1 MPDPASRV
9 SAATGLAAMDVP
21 LAVDDGRLVGLEHR
35 YRLRVFYEDT
45 DAGGVV
51 YHANYLR
58 FAERA
63 RTSFLRLVGIG
74 QSALRADHGVG
85 FVVRRCEI
93 DFSGAAALDDV
104 LEVRSTLS
112 DVRGASLSAE
122 QRIYRVVERAGGGG
136 VADGVED
143 GADSGAPLCV
153 LGLLLACVGPAG
165 RPARFPPQ
173 LRGALAGVSVG
184 DPSTSTG

>member
-1 MPDPASRV
+1 MPDRASRAPATTGQ
-9 SAATGLAAMDVP
+9 AATDVSM
-21 LAVDDGRLVGLEHR
+21 AVDDGRLVGQEHR

-74 QSALRADHGVG
+74 QSALRAEHGVG

-93 DFSGAAALDDV
+93 DFAGAATLDDV

-112 DVRGASLSAE
+112 DVKGASLSAE
-122 QRIYRVVERAGGGG
+122 QRIYRVAGTE
-136 VADGVED
+136 VED
-143 GADSGAPLCV
+143 GADSRAPLCV

-184 DPSTSTG
+184 GPTTSTG